1 MPVNKKII
9 SIGMVKNEVD
19 IIESHVRYNLNIVD
33 EMLIL
38 DNGSTDNT
46 LNILEE
52 LQNEGISLHILED
65 DDRKYEQA
73 TNMNQLLLQAVN
85 DLKADVVIP
94 LDADE
99 FIMSSKGGNPRKILE
114 NIDPN
119 SYYLAK
125 WKTYV
130 PEFNKNEDEKF
141 IPSKITLCRD
151 DIFEKFYKA
160 IIPKE
165 LVLEYNV
172 ELSFGNHELYY
183 DSKHKDVIKSV
194 VNPDLRIAHY
204 PIRSKEQTISKIAV
218 GWIYSLYRT
227 GRIDGQSFH
236 WKVIFDKLKENEIS
250 DEDITN
256 FAKQFA
262 LINEKNVTVH
272 DDPMDVTFCNDIK
285 IRYSNYKVNPI
296 SNILNSFEWI
306 FTDFLNTRNALVD
319 EEQRLKSVINDLSM
333 EMYEFYNQKLLEE
346 KQLRAVIDEYK
357 NSNSWKITAP
367 LRRIIR
373 TLNQKND

>member
-1 MPVNKKII
+1 MTVNKKIV

-46 LNILEE
+46 LNILYE
-52 LQNEGISLHILED
+52 LQKEGLSLHIIED
-65 DDRKYEQA
+65 NSRRYEQA
-73 TNMNQLLLQAVN
+73 TKMNQLLKKAVEEFN
-85 DLKADVVIP
+85 ADVIVPI
-94 LDADE
+94 DADE
-99 FIMSSKGGNPRKILE
+99 FIISSKGGTPRGILE

-130 PEFNKNEDEKF
+130 PEFNKDNDEKF

-151 DIFEKFYKA
+151 DVFEEFYKA
-160 IIPKE
+160 IFPKE

-183 DSKHKDVIKSV
+183 DSKYKDVIKSV

-227 GRIDGQSFH
+227 GRIEGQSFH
-236 WKVIFDKLKENEIS
+236 WRVIFDKLKENEIS

-296 SNILNSFEWI
+296 SNLLNSFEWI
-306 FTDFLNTRNALVD
+306 FTDYLNTRNALLD
-319 EEQRLKSVINDLSM
+319 EKQRLKRVINDLSM
-333 EMYEFYNQKLLEE
+333 EMYEFHNRKLLEE
-346 KQLRAVIDEYK
+346 KQLRTEIDKYK

-367 LRRIIR
+367 LRF
-373 TLNQKND
+373 LKQSLKKWKF

>member
-1 MPVNKKII
+1 
-9 SIGMVKNEVD
+9 MVKNEVD

-46 LNILEE
+46 LNILYE
-52 LQNEGISLHILED
+52 LQKEGLSLHIIED
-65 DDRKYEQA
+65 NSRRYEQA
-73 TNMNQLLLQAVN
+73 TKMNQLLKKAVEEFN
-85 DLKADVVIP
+85 ADVIVPI
-94 LDADE
+94 DADE
-99 FIMSSKGGNPRKILE
+99 FIISSKGGTPRGILE

-130 PEFNKNEDEKF
+130 PEFNENEDEKF

-151 DIFEKFYKA
+151 DVFEEFYKA
-160 IIPKE
+160 IFPKE

-183 DSKHKDVIKSV
+183 DSKYKDVIKSV

-227 GRIDGQSFH
+227 GRIEGQSFH
-236 WKVIFDKLKENEIS
+236 WRVIFDKLKENEIS

-306 FTDFLNTRNALVD
+306 FTDFLNTRNALLD
-319 EEQRLKSVINDLSM
+319 ERLKSVINDLSM
-333 EMYEFYNQKLLEE
+333 EMYEFHNRKLLEE
-346 KQLRAVIDEYK
+346 KQLRTEIDKYK

-367 LRRIIR
+367 LRF
-373 TLNQKND
+373 LKQSLKKWKF

>member
-1 MPVNKKII
+1 MTVNKKIV

-46 LNILEE
+46 LNILYE
-52 LQNEGISLHILED
+52 LQKEGLSLHIIED
-65 DDRKYEQA
+65 NSRRYEQA
-73 TNMNQLLLQAVN
+73 TKMNQLLKKAVEEFN
-85 DLKADVVIP
+85 ADVIVPI
-94 LDADE
+94 DADE
-99 FIMSSKGGNPRKILE
+99 FIISSKGGTPRGILE

-130 PEFNKNEDEKF
+130 PEFNENEDEKF

-151 DIFEKFYKA
+151 DVFEEFYKA
-160 IIPKE
+160 IFPKE

-183 DSKHKDVIKSV
+183 DSKYKDVIKSV

-227 GRIDGQSFH
+227 GRIEGQSFH
-236 WKVIFDKLKENEIS
+236 WRVIFDKLKENEIS

-306 FTDFLNTRNALVD
+306 FTDFLNTRNALLD

-333 EMYEFYNQKLLEE
+333 EMYEFHNRKLLEE
-346 KQLRAVIDEYK
+346 KQLRTEIDKYK

-367 LRRIIR
+367 LRF
-373 TLNQKND
+373 LKQSLKKWKF

>member
-1 MPVNKKII
+1 MTVNKKIV

-46 LNILEE
+46 LNILYE
-52 LQNEGISLHILED
+52 LQKEGLSLHIIED
-65 DDRKYEQA
+65 NSRRYEQA
-73 TNMNQLLLQAVN
+73 TKMNQLLKKAVEEFN
-85 DLKADVVIP
+85 ADVIVPI
-94 LDADE
+94 DADE
-99 FIMSSKGGNPRKILE
+99 FIISSKGGTPRGILE

-130 PEFNKNEDEKF
+130 PEFNKDNDEKF

-151 DIFEKFYKA
+151 DVFEEFYKA
-160 IIPKE
+160 IFPKE

-183 DSKHKDVIKSV
+183 DSKYKDVIKSV

-227 GRIDGQSFH
+227 GRIEGQSFH
-236 WKVIFDKLKENEIS
+236 WRVIFDKLKENEIS

-306 FTDFLNTRNALVD
+306 FTDYLNTRNALLD
-319 EEQRLKSVINDLSM
+319 EKQRLKRVINDLSM
-333 EMYEFYNQKLLEE
+333 EMYEFHNRKLLEE
-346 KQLRAVIDEYK
+346 KQLRTEIDKYK

-367 LRRIIR
+367 LRF
-373 TLNQKND
+373 LKQSLKKWKF

>member
-1 MPVNKKII
+1 MTVNKKIV

-46 LNILEE
+46 LNILYE
-52 LQNEGISLHILED
+52 LQKEGLSLHIIED
-65 DDRKYEQA
+65 NSRRYEQA
-73 TNMNQLLLQAVN
+73 TKMNQLLKKAVEEFN
-85 DLKADVVIP
+85 ADVIVPI
-94 LDADE
+94 DADE
-99 FIMSSKGGNPRKILE
+99 FIISSKGGTPRGILE

-130 PEFNKNEDEKF
+130 PEFNENEDEKF

-151 DIFEKFYKA
+151 DVFEEFYKA
-160 IIPKE
+160 IFPKE

-183 DSKHKDVIKSV
+183 DSKYKDVIKSV

-227 GRIDGQSFH
+227 GRIEGQSFH
-236 WKVIFDKLKENEIS
+236 WRVIFDKLKENEIS

-285 IRYSNYKVNPI
+285 IRYSNYEVNPI

-306 FTDFLNTRNALVD
+306 FTDFLNTRNALLD

-333 EMYEFYNQKLLEE
+333 EMYEFHNRKLLEE
-346 KQLRAVIDEYK
+346 KQLRTEIDKYK

-367 LRRIIR
+367 FRYL
-373 TLNQKND
+373 TKTFKSFKN